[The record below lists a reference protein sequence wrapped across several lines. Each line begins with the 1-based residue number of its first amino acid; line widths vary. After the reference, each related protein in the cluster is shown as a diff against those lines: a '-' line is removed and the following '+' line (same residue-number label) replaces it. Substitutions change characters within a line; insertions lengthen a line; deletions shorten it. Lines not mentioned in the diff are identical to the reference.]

1 MSGTAPLLLTFD
13 FDLHPFV
20 MRAAEPKAGRGQEGV
35 PQRGAGGGEAPV
47 SVLGCRQG
55 SLQRPL
61 SVRKACVCKW

>member
-1 MSGTAPLLLTFD
+1 MSGTAPRLLTFD

-20 MRAAEPKAGRGQEGV
+20 MRAGGSKAGRDQEGV
-35 PQRGAGGGEAPV
+35 QQRAAGGGEALHEG
-47 SVLGCRQG
+47 LGCQQG